1 MDSFFGYIVREP
13 GLVIQLTG
21 QHVVLTLATVAISIA
36 IALPL
41 GILIT
46 RYERLSFLVI
56 GASNLGQ
63 TIPSL
68 AILGLLIPLLGIG
81 FKPALAAL
89 VLRAVLPIVMNTYV
103 GIIAIEPSI
112 IEAARGMGM
121 RDRQVL
127 TMVELPLALPVIM
140 AGVRTATVMS
150 ISIATLAALIGAGG
164 LGDLIFRG
172 IAMVDGSILMAGAI
186 PTALLAILADLVLGR
201 VELGLTPKGVRV

>member
-1 MDSFFGYIVREP
+1 MDIFFGYLMREP
-13 GLVIQLTG
+13 EVVVRLIG
-21 QHVVLTLATVAISIA
+21 QHLVLTLATVGISLA
-36 IALPL
+36 IALPM

-46 RYERLSFLVI
+46 RWQRLGFLVI
-56 GASNLGQ
+56 GFSNLGQ
-63 TIPSL
+63 TVPSL

-89 VLRAVLPIVMNTYV
+89 VLRAMLPIVINTYV
-103 GIIAIEPSI
+103 GIVGIEVSV

-127 TMVELPLALPVIM
+127 TMVELPLAMPVIM
-140 AGVRTATVMS
+140 AGVRTATVMT

-172 IAMVDGSILMAGAI
+172 IAMVDASMLMAGAI
-186 PTALLAILADLVLGR
+186 PTALLAILADLLLGR
-201 VELGLTPKGVRV
+201 VEVGLTPRGIRV

>member
-1 MDSFFGYIVREP
+1 MDAFFGYIVREP
-13 GLVIQLTG
+13 MVVLQLTG
-21 QHVVLTLATVAISIA
+21 QHVILTLVTVAISIA

-89 VLRAVLPIVMNTYV
+89 VLRAILPIVINTYV
-103 GIIAIEPSI
+103 GIIAIEPSV

-121 RDRQVL
+121 RDRQLL
-127 TMVELPLALPVIM
+127 TIVELPLALPVVM

-172 IAMVDGSILMAGAI
+172 IAMVDGPMLMAGAI
-186 PTALLAILADLVLGR
+186 PTALLAILADLLLGR
-201 VELGLTPKGVRV
+201 MEIGLTPRGIRV

>member
-1 MDSFFGYIVREP
+1 MDAFFGYIVREP
-13 GLVIQLTG
+13 MVVLQLTG
-21 QHVVLTLATVAISIA
+21 QHIILTLVTVGISIA

-46 RYERLSFLVI
+46 RYQRLSFLVI
-56 GASNLGQ
+56 GFSNLGQ

-89 VLRAVLPIVMNTYV
+89 VLRAMLPIVINTYV
-103 GIIAIEPSI
+103 GIVGIEPSV

-121 RDRQVL
+121 RDRQLL
-127 TMVELPLALPVIM
+127 TIVELPLALPVVM

-172 IAMVDGSILMAGAI
+172 IAMVDGPMLMAGAI
-186 PTALLAILADLVLGR
+186 PTALLAILADLLLGR
-201 VELGLTPKGVRV
+201 MEIGLTPRGIRV